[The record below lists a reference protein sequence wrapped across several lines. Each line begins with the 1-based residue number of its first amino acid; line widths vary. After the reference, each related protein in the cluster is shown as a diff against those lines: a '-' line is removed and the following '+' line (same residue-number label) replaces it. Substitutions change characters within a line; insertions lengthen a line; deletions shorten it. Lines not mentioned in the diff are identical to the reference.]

1 MLETEVLEGLWKAF
15 KDLGQDGIT
24 MNHYELALACAKTC
38 PDPQIWKEFLMEQ
51 TVSDYINCELNILRS
66 TELSKLIKD
75 VSKSKSVG
83 QAQLVNALMK
93 MKEEQRVKTGPAFVY
108 CYIPLSVEQQEC
120 KNIVKLDK
128 DPFLKRSDSDE
139 KKG

>member
-51 TVSDYINCELNILRS
+51 TVSDYINSELNILRS

-75 VSKSKSVG
+75 VDFTETK
-83 QAQLVNALMK
+83 
-93 MKEEQRVKTGPAFVY
+93 
-108 CYIPLSVEQQEC
+108 
-120 KNIVKLDK
+120 
-128 DPFLKRSDSDE
+128 DSDE
-139 KKG
+139 VIKGTAIKKFNINSPVEENCELLVD